1 MDIYGLIGHPLGHS
15 FSKNYFT
22 DKFENEGIEARYLNF
37 DIESI
42 DTLIDVIATNP
53 NLRGFNITLPYKEK
67 IIPFL
72 DEITKEA
79 REIGAVNVVKVIR
92 RGNHIKLKG
101 FNSDLQGFVKSITPL
116 IRPHHKKALIL
127 GTGGA
132 SKAIQYGLTNI
143 LGIDSVLVSRYNR
156 PGTVTYSD
164 IDAEAVKEYEVIVNC
179 TPIGMYPNIKDYP
192 PLPYES
198 MSSNNLLYDL
208 IYNPDTTTFMNLGK
222 ASGAIVKNGL
232 EMLLLQAHASWNI
245 WKQ

>member
-42 DTLIDVIATNP
+42 DTLIDVITTNP
-53 NLRGFNITLPYKEK
+53 TLRGFNITLPYKEK

-101 FNSDLQGFVKSITPL
+101 FNSDLMGFVKSITPL
-116 IRPHHKKALIL
+116 LRPHHKKALIL

-132 SKAIQYGLTNI
+132 SKAVQYGLTNI

-164 IDAEAVKEYEVIVNC
+164 IDADVVKEYEVIVNC
-179 TPIGMYPNIKDYP
+179 TPIGMYPNIKEYP

-232 EMLLLQAHASWNI
+232 EMLLLQAYASWNI
-245 WKQ
+245 WNQ

>member
-198 MSSNNLLYDL
+198 MSSNNVLYDL